1 MKNKKTKKFFFTA
14 SIILSI
20 FVGLSGCNNHY
31 KREPQIKVQDF
42 VRIGVENG
50 NLAFSHGD
58 TEQKL
63 KVLLCGP
70 EYKNRCPS
78 AENGFLKK
86 GSQKETVT
94 FTLLEKQ
101 INSVDCYIIIELT
114 DLPPIHLTWQESGS
128 KCSRGK
134 EVM

>member
-1 MKNKKTKKFFFTA
+1 MKNNITKKNFFTA

-20 FVGLSGCNNHY
+20 FVGLSGCSNHY

-42 VRIGVENG
+42 VKIGVENG

-58 TEQKL
+58 TKQKL
-63 KVLLCGP
+63 EVLLCGP

-78 AENGFLKK
+78 SGNGFLKK

-101 INSVDCYIIIELT
+101 TNSVDCFIVIELRG
-114 DLPPIHLTWQESGS
+114 LPPIHLTWHESGDQ
-128 KCSRGK
+128 CSQGNPL
-134 EVM
+134 